1 MNANLKYACQIMM
14 LIASLILSSI
24 PYEDSRTST
33 IMVSLAVVLAAAAGI
48 WFWQSRKT
56 DK

>member
-1 MNANLKYACQIMM
+1 MM
-14 LIASLILSSI
+14 LVASLILSSI
-24 PYEDSRTST
+24 PYEDSRMST

-48 WFWQSRKT
+48 WFWQSRKI